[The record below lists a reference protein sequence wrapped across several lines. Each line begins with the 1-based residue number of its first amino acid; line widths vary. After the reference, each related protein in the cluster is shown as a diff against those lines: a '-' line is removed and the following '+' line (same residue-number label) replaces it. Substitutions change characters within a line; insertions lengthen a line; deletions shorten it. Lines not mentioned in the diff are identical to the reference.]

1 MILKPLSN
9 IEHINQLTLDAS
21 FSQPVSQLHNQFEQL
36 AQRQQWIMFTAQ
48 CPRSDI
54 VELAVNHHC
63 ADKIVHLMPSRSLSE
78 FDVVEKAI
86 RSNNASAIVAS
97 NRLTQQQQ
105 EWLTTLAQLHHCQL
119 FFIESQATR
128 LH

>member
-105 EWLTTLAQLHHCQL
+105 EWLTTLA
-119 FFIESQATR
+119 
-128 LH
+128 